1 MSINAFLPGDTQKM
15 KNHPVALD
23 PLSSVQKTLLA
34 AVLLLALG
42 ARLWG
47 IDFGLPY
54 VYHPDEP
61 NYVRTVVKMVQT
73 GDLHPRFFNFPSFL
87 FYANALTYESGY
99 RIGKLAGVFEDKG
112 DISAPQMNVMGSGIT
127 HSPWT
132 FVAGRMATLLLGLAT
147 VWLVYLVARQFGG
160 NTWTALL
167 AALFAALSP
176 TGAIHGHFITP
187 DVPQTFWIVLAAW
200 GAIKVYREGRW
211 PHYLVAGLAAGAA
224 ASTKYHGALVLVA
237 VLLAHFLRYGN
248 NPDALFAPKLYLA
261 LAASAVAFV
270 ALTPYALL
278 DFDAFWQ
285 GLTYEGRHYSQGHLG
300 MEGNTISWY
309 PAYLWRIEGP
319 LVVLALL
326 EIVRGLAARGAARR
340 TKETLLL
347 AAFPISFYLFIN
359 TFTIRN
365 DRTVLPVLPFAAILA
380 ASWLVARFQEHPP
393 RTEHILSLGAV
404 ALLLGLSIALPA
416 AGLIK
421 TDFYLYQ
428 PDSAITNRTAWL
440 PAPWFLGGL
449 LIVLAVQ
456 MLATGKAENPAWRR
470 SHLIAN
476 GLLALVALAL
486 PLAQTVK
493 ADLELTAVDSR
504 ETARVWINDNL
515 PGGARIAVESY
526 APYIDPNCFWVEGVT
541 RMIEHDPA
549 WYLDQQFEYL
559 VFSQQMFMRFY
570 RDPEMY
576 AKQIS
581 QYDRLFERFEPL
593 KTLTDGGFEVR
604 IYKTGVYD

>member
-1 MSINAFLPGDTQKM
+1 M
-15 KNHPVALD
+15 KNHPIS
-23 PLSSVQKTLLA
+23 LSSPTRAQKALLA

-42 ARLWG
+42 VRLWG

-61 NYVRTVVKMVQT
+61 NYVRTAVGMMHT
-73 GDLHPRFFNFPSFL
+73 NDLNPHFFNFPSFL
-87 FYANALTYESGY
+87 FYANVLAYESYY
-99 RIGKLAGVFEDKG
+99 RIGKLAGVWESKG
-112 DISAPQMNVMGSGIT
+112 DITAPQMNAMGSGIT
-127 HSPWT
+127 QTPGT
-132 FVAGRMATLLLGLAT
+132 FMAGRMVTVLLGLAT
-147 VWLVYLVARQFGG
+147 VWLVYLSARQLVG
-160 NTWTALL
+160 NNWTALL
-167 AALFAALSP
+167 AAFLAAISP
-176 TGAIHGHFITP
+176 TSTIHSHLITP
-187 DVPQTFWIVLAAW
+187 DVPQVFWIMLAFW
-200 GAIKVYREGRW
+200 GALKIYRQGGW
-211 PHYLVAGLAAGAA
+211 QHYLVAGLAAGAA

-237 VLLAHFLRYGN
+237 VLLAHLLRYGN

-270 ALTPYALL
+270 AITPYALL

-285 GLTYEGRHYSQGHLG
+285 GLTYEGKHYAQGHLG
-300 MEGNTISWY
+300 MEGNTVSWY
-309 PAYLWRIEGP
+309 LAYLWRIEGP

-326 EIVRGLAARGAARR
+326 EIVRGLTVRGIARR
-340 TKETLLL
+340 AREILLL
-347 AAFPISFYLFIN
+347 AVFPITFYLFIN

-365 DRTVLPVLPFAAILA
+365 DRTLLPVLPFVAILA
-380 ASWLVARFQEHPP
+380 ASWLVSRFQEHPT
-393 RTEHILSLGAV
+393 RTEQFISLGVV
-404 ALLLGLSIALPA
+404 ALLLVLSIVLPA

-449 LIVLAVQ
+449 LLILGLQA
-456 MLATGKAENPAWRR
+456 LATGKAENLAWRR
-470 SHLIAN
+470 GHLIAS

-493 ADLELTAVDSR
+493 ANLELTAVDSR
-504 ETARVWINDNL
+504 ETARVWIHDNL

-526 APYIDPNCFWVEGVT
+526 APYVDPDRFWVEGVT

-549 WYLDQQFEYL
+549 WYLDKQFEYL

-570 RDPEMY
+570 RDPDLY

-593 KTLTDGGFEVR
+593 QTLTDGGFEVR
-604 IYKTGVYD
+604 IYKTGVYE